1 MVLKMLNSYEVT
13 PSVTYYIYIY
23 KSIIIGLDYLYI
35 FSMFA
40 KFKGNQRSI
49 AISSIN
55 CLKSSFYS
63 LKYCIKYEFM
73 NQIVNN
79 I

>member
-1 MVLKMLNSYEVT
+1 
-13 PSVTYYIYIY
+13 
-23 KSIIIGLDYLYI
+23 
-35 FSMFA
+35 MFA